1 MVRFKLYLLARNIAG
16 ATLGPPIASRWW
28 MALFVYFDLLT
39 KVLSARIPNGF
50 SLFCNYYF
58 GYSVHMPLSS
68 VDKIDKIVC
77 YFIWCV
83 KIGTIIIYSVTQ
95 VALNSG
101 WGFIQ
106 TGFCVPFNRFP
117 LLLSG
122 TRYSSLS
129 SYSPCPAPEISYALR
144 SSRCS

>member
-50 SLFCNYYF
+50 SLFCNYCF

-68 VDKIDKIVC
+68 VDKIDKIVS

-122 TRYSSLS
+122 TRYSSLA